1 MTTVCTLGYRAV
13 RSSDGCFLRLPISST
28 ALKLS
33 AGATSQRF
41 VAVHL
46 TVRRVF
52 RVKKNKINPADNASL
67 RGNSANALIPYT
79 EKCPDGARYYR
90 KLARK
95 QQQIWFGRVDA
106 SSNPELAR
114 DLGLKAVP
122 SFVTFRGGEVVTA
135 TSTSSKAKIEKLV
148 DELLYE

>member
-1 MTTVCTLGYRAV
+1 MCEPCWQCVAASQLCK
-13 RSSDGCFLRLPISST
+13 RSHS
-28 ALKLS
+28 
-33 AGATSQRF
+33 
-41 VAVHL
+41 VHGK
-46 TVRRVF
+46 R
-52 RVKKNKINPADNASL
+52 
-67 RGNSANALIPYT
+67 
-79 EKCPDGARYYR
+79 PDGARYYR